1 MALVRMTDLKDQR
14 LNPYLKLTDH
24 QLRNALESERGVCI
38 CESEVAIRVAL
49 AEGVQPLS
57 LLVEEQRLEG
67 IQDLLAVWPKDVD
80 VLVLSEGT
88 SEQVCGYKLYRGVL
102 SAMRRPEPL
111 NITQLLD
118 KVTDKLGNIRLAVMD
133 NLVDVSNVGALFR
146 SAAALGIDGII
157 VAPTCADPLNRR
169 SIRVSVG
176 TVFQVPWARAGD
188 NYPQGLIKELKADDV
203 TLVSMALS
211 DSAISLRDPQLKQ
224 HKREAIFFGN
234 ERFGLSQEI
243 LKASDYL
250 VEIPMEHGVDSLNVA
265 ASSAVTFWELCQ

>member
-1 MALVRMTDLKDQR
+1 MRDGTENRDKGFMALVRMTDLKDQR

-24 QLRNALESERGVCI
+24 QLRNALESERGICI

-80 VLVLSEGT
+80 VLVLPEGT

-133 NLVDVSNVGALFR
+133 NLVDVSNVRALFR

-157 VAPTCADPLNRR
+157 VAPT
-169 SIRVSVG
+169 
-176 TVFQVPWARAGD
+176 
-188 NYPQGLIKELKADDV
+188 
-203 TLVSMALS
+203 
-211 DSAISLRDPQLKQ
+211 
-224 HKREAIFFGN
+224 
-234 ERFGLSQEI
+234 
-243 LKASDYL
+243 
-250 VEIPMEHGVDSLNVA
+250 
-265 ASSAVTFWELCQ
+265 